1 MKKTAPMVAT
11 KQDVTVNS
19 QSFELSRNRNVNLHY
34 SQTCVL
40 KLHTLFQKIIFIWW
54 GDIAQGVIF
63 NDMQR
68 FLTLKK
74 HVKMTANVIV
84 FMMQVATVD
93 NGLLAEAMTL
103 QAQAQDLAHGSP
115 LVRASHVKYKLCEN
129 WNFKIIE
136 NGSYITV
143 FKRSIS
149 VNYSQFRLHH
159 WGTTIM
165 SRFSS

>member
-1 MKKTAPMVAT
+1 MKKTALMVAT
-11 KQDVTVNS
+11 KQDVTVS
-19 QSFELSRNRNVNLHY
+19 SPSFELSRNRNVINLHY

-40 KLHTLFQKIIFIWW
+40 KLHTLFQKIISIWW
-54 GDIAQGVIF
+54 VDIAMGVTF

-84 FMMQVATVD
+84 FMMHVATVD
-93 NGLLAEAMTL
+93 NGSLAEALTL

-129 WNFKIIE
+129 WNFK
-136 NGSYITV
+136 
-143 FKRSIS
+143 
-149 VNYSQFRLHH
+149 
-159 WGTTIM
+159 
-165 SRFSS
+165 RFVHNSFQTFYLC